1 MDREDVDLG
10 QRGDP
15 RQRVVEISTRGVSKN
30 ASFSRGDR
38 SGGSTVACPLK
49 EGPRTGEAWEREYH

>member
-1 MDREDVDLG
+1 MDGEDVDVG
-10 QRGDP
+10 QRGHP
-15 RQRVVEISTRGVSKN
+15 RQRVVEIASLREGEN

-38 SGGSTVACPLK
+38 SRSTVACPLK